1 MESATGLTWV
11 LLNAASTGLLVLV
24 TLAHRHRRRG
34 RCPCC
39 ARRHDGDRYGPLA
52 HPRPTVA
59 SPRARTTVYVFVC
72 GLLPWACAKTIW
84 TLGGSA
90 LGVTAEGRREAGEA
104 GSGMSHALSSV
115 GIDVTVRAAA
125 LGVFLLLGLLCS
137 WGQVFPRWTP
147 ALSGR
152 RVPRLLP
159 LVPAWVVGAAL
170 SLYGTVLVVYAPLS
184 AWWSR

>member
-1 MESATGLTWV
+1 MRPSAL
-11 LLNAASTGLLVLV
+11 
-24 TLAHRHRRRG
+24 
-34 RCPCC
+34 
-39 ARRHDGDRYGPLA
+39 
-52 HPRPTVA
+52 
-59 SPRARTTVYVFVC
+59 
-72 GLLPWACAKTIW
+72 ACAKTIW

-90 LGVTAEGRREAGEA
+90 LGVTAEGRRDAGDA

-115 GIDVTVRAAA
+115 GIDVTVLAAA
-125 LGVFLLLGLLCS
+125 LGVFLLLGLLCP

-159 LVPAWVVGAAL
+159 LVPAWVVGAGL

-184 AWWSR
+184 SWWSR